1 MRPIIKKS
9 AIVLALAIAFLATFL
24 ASIYA
29 SVIVNRE
36 VSHSNTVLYY
46 RIADLN
52 QRGIET
58 RKSIYVEGSAISLW
72 DYWDLVNNLET
83 KNIKDVYYQE
93 SYYVFPA
100 TIVYAK
106 IWFVEGQTAYVLT
119 LY

>member
-1 MRPIIKKS
+1 MRPLIKKS
-9 AIVLALAIAFLATFL
+9 MIVLALVVAFLAASL
-24 ASIYA
+24 VSIYA
-29 SVIVNRE
+29 SVTISRE
-36 VSHSNTVLYY
+36 VSHSNIVLYY

-58 RKSIYVEGSAISLW
+58 RKSVYVEGSAISLW

-93 SYYVFPA
+93 SYYVFPT

-106 IWFVEGQTAYVLT
+106 IWFAEGQTTYVLT
-119 LY
+119 IY